1 MVLFLIW
8 VLNFDVGNIYIF
20 DLILIEMHVDDD
32 LDFRFVS

>member
-1 MVLFLIW
+1 MVLFLIR